1 MRENMTEGLKRSIY
15 HELATHEVTREEFK
29 PNWGDVVLAVD
40 FNFGKYRVTHHGSWV
55 TIDAY
60 DANLKRLWLVA
71 RCDCPKYISNYDNDI
86 YKIYV
91 AAKNKAEGKPYIDP
105 YKIPAKDAIKDSQ
118 KRFAKQMKES
128 AADFLPYDMPKQL
141 ALRTIAEMKQ
151 VLTKNLNKHYNGKN
165 R

>member
-118 KRFAKQMKES
+118 TRFTKQMKES

>member
-1 MRENMTEGLKRSIY
+1 MKEGTKRSIY
-15 HELATHEVTREEFK
+15 HELATH
-29 PNWGDVVLAVD
+29 DVVKAAETHTD
-40 FNFGKYRVTHHGSWV
+40 TGTYSHTSYTFGQYRVH
-55 TIDAY
+55 AY
-60 DANLKRLWLVA
+60 WD
-71 RCDCPKYISNYDNDI
+71 YIHIAKFNPDNNHFVYMDGADWDDDYPI
-86 YKIYV
+86 NATYEIYV

>member
-15 HELATHEVTREEFK
+15 HELATH
-29 PNWGDVVLAVD
+29 DVVETKGMHPVCGT
-40 FNFGKYRVTHHGSWV
+40 FSCWQYTFGKYRIEKHW
-55 TIDAY
+55 D
-60 DANLKRLWLVA
+60 
-71 RCDCPKYISNYDNDI
+71 YISMAKFNPSNNHFVYMNNVGWDDDYPTNTTFE
-86 YKIYV
+86 IYV
-91 AAKNKAEGKPYIDP
+91 AAKNKANGKPYVDP
-105 YKIPAKDAIKDSQ
+105 YKISAKDAIKDSQ
-118 KRFAKQMKES
+118 TRFAKQMKES

>member
-15 HELATHEVTREEFK
+15 HELATHEVTQEEFK

-91 AAKNKAEGKPYIDP
+91 AAKNKAEGKEYTDP
-105 YKIPAKDAIKDSQ
+105 YKNMTKDETVKDSN
-118 KRFAKQMKES
+118 KRFRKEMLDN
-128 AADFLPYDMPKQL
+128 AGDFLPYDISKD
-141 ALRTIAEMKQ
+141 LRVKIITEMKQ
-151 VLTKNLNKHYNGKN
+151 VLTNNLKKHYTKQK
-165 R
+165 

>member
-15 HELATHEVTREEFK
+15 HELATHDVIEAREVHTDTGTYSHK
-29 PNWGDVVLAVD
+29 SYT
-40 FNFGKYRVTHHGSWV
+40 FGKYRVHDHWDYIHIAKFNPDNNHFV
-55 TIDAY
+55 YIDGADWDDDY
-60 DANLKRLWLVA
+60 
-71 RCDCPKYISNYDNDI
+71 PKNTTYEIC
-86 YKIYV
+86 V
-91 AAKNKAEGKPYIDP
+91 AAKNKANGKSYIDP

-151 VLTKNLNKHYNGKN
+151 ILTKNLNKHYNGKN

>member
-118 KRFAKQMKES
+118 TRFTKQMKES

-151 VLTKNLNKHYNGKN
+151 VLTRNLNKHYNGKN